1 MTASARARV
10 DLTIYEGATFN
21 QTFQWKTGDPAVPV
35 DLTGFSARM
44 HIRESIESETA
55 LLELDSDGGGVVID
69 DPPADGKYSV
79 HLAAT
84 ETAGL
89 CRDHE
94 RINAVY
100 DILLILDDVVLLQ
113 QYGKAK
119 IYPSVTRDE

>member
-10 DLTIYEGATFN
+10 DLTIYEGTTFR
-21 QTFQWKTGDPAVPV
+21 QSFQWKTGDPATPV
-35 DLTGFSARM
+35 DLTGFTARM

-69 DPPADGKYSV
+69 NPPAEGKYFV

-84 ETAGL
+84 QTAGL
-89 CRDHE
+89 CPDHE
-94 RINAVY
+94 RVNAVY

>member
-10 DLTIYEGATFN
+10 DLTIYEGTTFR
-21 QTFQWKTGDPAVPV
+21 QSFQWKTGDPATPV
-35 DLTGFSARM
+35 DLTGFTARM

-69 DPPADGKYSV
+69 NPPTEGKYSV

-84 ETAGL
+84 QTAGL
-89 CRDHE
+89 CPDHE
-94 RINAVY
+94 RVNAVY